1 MHLPTLSEAG
11 KAEIEKVIDDAVQS
25 GKVPGIVFGASNEEG
40 DIIWAGAGYHDI
52 DNPSSRRVDENSVFW
67 VCSQT
72 KLLTSLALLQLIEQQ
87 KLTLDTP
94 VKSLIPSLRTAVVL
108 QPPEEPR
115 LPREEIRVKHLLN
128 HTSGLFYEAHRDVS
142 YGLGRPYCAEYGES
156 SSKNDESEPR
166 QQQEMWKTL
175 RDLTGTKDFGVPL
188 KFDPGQDFV
197 YGYSSDVIGFIIERL
212 SGLTLEE
219 YLKAHIFSR
228 VGMNSTSFYRTPDLA
243 SRSVRLLRRKG
254 PDDQSLT
261 SEISREAI
269 MEFDPDK
276 VNINFGGLGLH
287 ASMKDYLS
295 LLRHLLRIH
304 AGLPVVNPIV
314 SQDTVKSLFVPSLSE
329 EGAQSL
335 NIWMSPHNLGDNLQ
349 WSNALCL
356 NTLDWPGRRKKL
368 SAFWFGWAGTYYFLD
383 PTTGVAAVLGS
394 QVIPTRDKE
403 VIRLWIKLEETLYAN
418 LGK

>member
-1 MHLPTLSEAG
+1 MYLSLSNNWRLQ
-11 KAEIEKVIDDAVQS
+11 DDAVQS

-72 KLLTSLALLQLIEQQ
+72 KLLTSVTFPLFLFPHNFIFNIRIVNQLALLQLIEQQ

-188 KFDPGQDFV
+188 KFDPGQDCESV
-197 YGYSSDVIGFIIERL
+197 SPEH
-212 SGLTLEE
+212 
-219 YLKAHIFSR
+219 A
-228 VGMNSTSFYRTPDLA
+228 VGT
-243 SRSVRLLRRKG
+243 
-254 PDDQSLT
+254 
-261 SEISREAI
+261 
-269 MEFDPDK
+269 
-276 VNINFGGLGLH
+276 
-287 ASMKDYLS
+287 
-295 LLRHLLRIH
+295 
-304 AGLPVVNPIV
+304 
-314 SQDTVKSLFVPSLSE
+314 
-329 EGAQSL
+329 
-335 NIWMSPHNLGDNLQ
+335 
-349 WSNALCL
+349 
-356 NTLDWPGRRKKL
+356 
-368 SAFWFGWAGTYYFLD
+368 
-383 PTTGVAAVLGS
+383 
-394 QVIPTRDKE
+394 
-403 VIRLWIKLEETLYAN
+403 
-418 LGK
+418 